1 MVPGI
6 GAKGCSGDNAG
17 MRIESIYV
25 SPVKS
30 LGMTRLERAE
40 VTTRGIAGDRAFV
53 IADERGRVVTQ
64 RECPPMVRARAEYD
78 VANERLRLILPD
90 ATIEDAVR
98 TTEDVE
104 TRFYDNPIAGAY
116 TDGAF
121 DAALSSFMGVAVRLV
136 KVRAD
141 AHGFDAFPISICS
154 LASLERVREA
164 ATVDAMDE
172 RRFRQNIYI
181 SGAAA
186 PHEEDTWIG
195 RDVRAGAVTL
205 RPMMQDLRCR
215 ITTQNPD
222 TGERDLDTLNII
234 AGYRKGEPKQV
245 NFGVYCNVVTSGVIA
260 VGDDVRPE
268 VVAETAR

>member
-1 MVPGI
+1 
-6 GAKGCSGDNAG
+6 
-17 MRIESIYV
+17 MRIESIYI

-40 VTTRGIAGDRAFV
+40 VTRRGIAGDRAFV

-78 VANERLRLILPD
+78 APNERLRLILPD
-90 ATIEDAVR
+90 GIIEETVR

-104 TRFYDNPIAGAY
+104 TRFYDNPVAGVY

-121 DAALSSFMGVAVRLV
+121 DAALSALIGRPVRLV
-136 KVRAD
+136 KVRDD
-141 AHGFDAFPISICS
+141 AHGFDAFPISLCS
-154 LASLERVREA
+154 LASLERLREA
-164 ATVDAMDE
+164 AGVDAIDG

-186 PHEEDTWIG
+186 PHEEDRWIG
-195 RDVRAGAVTL
+195 REVRAGAVTL

-215 ITTQNPD
+215 ITTQNPE
-222 TGERDLDTLNII
+222 TGERDMDTLNII
-234 AGYRKGEPKQV
+234 AGYRKGEPKKV
-245 NFGVYCNVVTSGVIA
+245 NFGVYCTVVTPGVIA
-260 VGDDVRPE
+260 AGDDVRPDA
-268 VVAETAR
+268 VAAETAR